1 VLRRVAVQLGAPR
14 DSHPTYDLVVT
25 TVEAATPSSSSSS
38 SRRGESNGATHGFD
52 GLGNA
57 EVGAL
62 KCVARARRGL
72 RFQAFRDLHDALE
85 AFSADADLS
94 KATRRPPL
102 HGSASSC
109 SILSPPHP
117 PSLSDQLL
125 SKLKDLLDDAPPARN
140 SATDPAT
147 DGSLAAWAAAA
158 VPFPKTHLKS
168 VFGVNLTRDEVD
180 ERRRDLQAW
189 LSSVEA
195 RAAALPPAQANAY
208 EAFLAGPDGG
218 ALGPRRA

>member
-1 VLRRVAVQLGAPR
+1 
-14 DSHPTYDLVVT
+14 
-25 TVEAATPSSSSSS
+25 
-38 SRRGESNGATHGFD
+38 
-52 GLGNA
+52 
-57 EVGAL
+57 
-62 KCVARARRGL
+62 
-72 RFQAFRDLHDALE
+72 
-85 AFSADADLS
+85 
-94 KATRRPPL
+94 
-102 HGSASSC
+102 
-109 SILSPPHP
+109 
-117 PSLSDQLL
+117 LSDQLL